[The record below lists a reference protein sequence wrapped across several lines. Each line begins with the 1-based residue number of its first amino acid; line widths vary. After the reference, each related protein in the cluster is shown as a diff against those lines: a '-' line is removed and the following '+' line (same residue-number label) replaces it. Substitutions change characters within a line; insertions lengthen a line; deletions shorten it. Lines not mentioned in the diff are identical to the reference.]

1 MKLVPILE
9 VPIGGYFFM
18 SDAGVVS
25 ILKRV
30 EPKEKSS
37 VYPVSAVEVDLA
49 LDPECKDS
57 YHKSFSGDWKVLV

>member
-1 MKLVPILE
+1 MKLIPILE
-9 VPIGGYFFM
+9 VPIGGYFLM
-18 SDAGVVS
+18 ADAGVVS

-30 EPKEKSS
+30 EPRENST

-57 YHKSFSGDWKVLV
+57 YHRLFSADWKVLV

>member
-1 MKLVPILE
+1 MKLISILE

-30 EPKEKSS
+30 EPKEPSS
-37 VYPVSAVEVDLA
+37 VYPVSAVEVDMA
-49 LDPECKDS
+49 MGDTDS
-57 YHKSFSGDWKVLV
+57 LHKSFSGDWKVLV